1 MYFTQDFFFMET
13 LRKILIGV
21 VMMFGLWSIQLSGNL
36 HTRTKRPISLRSM
49 LESSLYLHLP
59 TSGDNLCAASKLN
72 PPSIRLSGTGAES
85 HARAE
90 PSATSAGI
98 RASNDQPT
106 HQLLQASVQLL
117 PRWRQQFTCPSLSMP
132 IIHCVCFI
140 PSTNRTTGTHELARS
155 WSPIYLSST
164 AAVRD

>member
-1 MYFTQDFFFMET
+1 MET

-98 RASNDQPT
+98 RASNDQPAAT
-106 HQLLQASVQLL
+106 CLSPFSYPLPYPPTRGSRLLASCQGWVFYFSTRQESRTEKTELSHSPLSPLSVLFFSASLL
-117 PRWRQQFTCPSLSMP
+117 
-132 IIHCVCFI
+132 
-140 PSTNRTTGTHELARS
+140 
-155 WSPIYLSST
+155 
-164 AAVRD
+164 D